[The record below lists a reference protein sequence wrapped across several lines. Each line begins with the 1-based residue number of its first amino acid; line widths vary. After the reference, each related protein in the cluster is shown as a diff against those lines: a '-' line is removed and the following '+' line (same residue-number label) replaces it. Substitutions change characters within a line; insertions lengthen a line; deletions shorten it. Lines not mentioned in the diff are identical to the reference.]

1 MDFAQIAANVV
12 SQAIGEPMIKSK
24 LKDRDFTVIARDVV
38 SRAIGENL
46 TDGSPLPV
54 KHFKTASQL
63 RGRLGGLK
71 GGKAR
76 AEKLSAKQR
85 KTIALKAAKARW
97 KK

>member
-1 MDFAQIAANVV
+1 MTRTVK
-12 SQAIGEPMIKSK
+12 E
-24 LKDRDFTVIARDVV
+24 RDFTVIARRVAEQ
-38 SRAIGENL
+38 AIGEHL
-46 TDGSPLPV
+46 DGSPLEV
-54 KHFKTASQL
+54 AVSYKDSAAVH

-76 AEKLSAKQR
+76 AAKLSTKRR